1 MERRVQQ
8 SEPTCRKDAQL
19 SESKRSSVHERS
31 PRLGTRGEEGWQ
43 PLMRDTAERPRRKS
57 CARM

>member
-1 MERRVQQ
+1 MQQ